1 MSREQNNMNDRGWA
15 ITGFL
20 IHGMKDEIKLER
32 RLKLTQHQKNS
43 PQQREPFQLASRTKN
58 YEGAALKFGW
68 KIGESVSYERRIN
81 LY

>member
-1 MSREQNNMNDRGWA
+1 MNDRGWA

-58 YEGAALKFGW
+58 
-68 KIGESVSYERRIN
+68 
-81 LY
+81 